1 MERPLVS
8 IIVPVYRVEREIAR
22 CLESIR
28 TQSWEKI
35 EVLLANDGSPDH
47 SLEIC
52 RQFAEQDSRFQV
64 LDLPHRGVSATR
76 NTAISR
82 ASGKY
87 IQFVD
92 GDDYLPSDATE
103 CLVRAANPPV
113 QT

>member
-82 ASGKY
+82 ASG
-87 IQFVD
+87 
-92 GDDYLPSDATE
+92 
-103 CLVRAANPPV
+103 
-113 QT
+113 